1 MHSCDV
7 LSSVLC
13 CEKSEKHTAAAGARA
28 QSYSYL
34 RQGRL
39 LFYTL
44 RPSENIRVGI
54 FGRVEGLINK
64 HSSRRLRIQGLL
76 SLWRWQQQ
84 RCISLYLCSGEEEA
98 QGATGEREE
107 QVG

>member
-1 MHSCDV
+1 MFLV
-7 LSSVLC
+7 QC
-13 CEKSEKHTAAAGARA
+13 CVVRKAR
-28 QSYSYL
+28 
-34 RQGRL
+34 
-39 LFYTL
+39 
-44 RPSENIRVGI
+44 NIRPRPGPGLSPTPI
-54 FGRVEGLINK
+54 YDRAGCFFIRLDLRKTFELEYFGRVEGLINK